1 MTLVAVLWASPGF
14 AADPEGTS
22 SPPVD
27 PEARED
33 PALGV
38 PLPSPEVSPDEETP
52 EMRRLRNQI
61 ARDREAIKELIS
73 NPETDADV
81 LGDPRLRELAER
93 VAHQQEELEAL
104 RHEPSP

>member
-1 MTLVAVLWASPGF
+1 
-14 AADPEGTS
+14 
-22 SPPVD
+22 
-27 PEARED
+27 
-33 PALGV
+33 
-38 PLPSPEVSPDEETP
+38 
-52 EMRRLRNQI
+52 MRRLRNQI

-73 NPETDADV
+73 NPATDVEV